1 MILTDDSVLNLISYY
16 SSFSLELRRS
26 AFFGLIGL
34 LILPILNSAW
44 ATSDLS
50 TLASPDVTI
59 SPTSGPPGST
69 ITITV
74 SNIPDIS
81 KESYPYH
88 DLYIWLPFS
97 QPFGATPQSQC
108 GGEDCF
114 LIYTHDNAVNHDF
127 ADRTITFSLFSKTNP
142 SPVYLNGFENSVCD
156 VTVNGKDIGRYSTL
170 CNTKDEPTGTYQ
182 IKLGWAEENAPQIN
196 YIVKTV
202 QFTVTPGSPP
212 PQPQEADNGNSI
224 IQAYQNGQISES
236 QFYSKLKD
244 LGWNDEQIRQ
254 ALATIGKLPHQ
265 MGTPVPD
272 EMLQIQQGVEKAAQ
286 QAKAQST
293 EQQPAQ
299 PVTTGQTTTPGTTEQ
314 SSQQQTQTGSNP
326 APQNNL
332 WAMVTIAASLAAA
345 GAIGGSLFAV
355 KRTRKVTN

>member
-1 MILTDDSVLNLISYY
+1 
-16 SSFSLELRRS
+16 
-26 AFFGLIGL
+26 LIGL
-34 LILPILNSAW
+34 LIFPILNSAW
-44 ATSDLS
+44 ATGDLS
-50 TLASPDVTI
+50 TLSTPDVAI
-59 SPTSGPPGST
+59 SPTSGPPGTT

-81 KESYPYH
+81 KEAYPYP

-108 GGEDCF
+108 GGQDCF
-114 LIYTHDNAVNHDF
+114 LIYTHDNALNHDF

-142 SPVYLNGFENSVCD
+142 SPVYLNGFENSICD
-156 VTVNGKDIGRYSTL
+156 VTVNGKIVGRYSTL

-196 YIVKTV
+196 YVGKIV
-202 QFTVTPGSPP
+202 QFTVTPGSQP
-212 PQPQEADNGNSI
+212 PQPQQADNGNSI
-224 IQAYQNGQISES
+224 IQAYQNGQVSES

-265 MGTPVPD
+265 MGAPVPD

-286 QAKAQST
+286 QANAQSFQ
-293 EQQPAQ
+293 QQPAQ
-299 PVTTGQTTTPGTTEQ
+299 SVITEQTTTLGTTEQ
-314 SSQQQTQTGSNP
+314 SSQQQAQTGSNQ
-326 APQNNL
+326 AKQNNL

-345 GAIGGSLFAV
+345 GAIGGSLV
-355 KRTRKVTN
+355 VVRHTRKVTN